1 MEYDIEL
8 TEDEVEYL
16 SLKYLYEQKL
26 LGRETVPVNEV
37 FAYLDCLND
46 DHEADADRVLSIN
59 DDGIARFKLLFP
71 RYFN

>member
-1 MEYDIEL
+1 MEYDIDL

-59 DDGIARFKLLFP
+59 DDGIARYKSLFP

>member
-16 SLKYLYEQKL
+16 TLKYLYEQKK

-46 DHEADADRVLSIN
+46 EYENDADKVLTIN
-59 DDGIARFKLLFP
+59 DDGIARYKSLFP

>member
-1 MEYDIEL
+1 MEYHIEL

-59 DDGIARFKLLFP
+59 DDGIARFKSLFP

>member
-59 DDGIARFKLLFP
+59 DDGIARFKSLFP

>member
-59 DDGIARFKLLFP
+59 DDGIARFKSLFP
-71 RYFN
+71 RYYN

>member
-16 SLKYLYEQKL
+16 TLKYLYEQKQ

-46 DHEADADRVLSIN
+46 EHEKDADKILTIN
-59 DDGIARFKLLFP
+59 DDGIAYYKSLIP
-71 RYFN
+71 RNSN